1 MIDKAL
7 VRDRAT
13 EEAFRLAWFASR
25 HLPEASVRTAF
36 MVAADQAYRRNGTGV
51 QRLRKN
57 LGRVHPEYS
66 AAELDKVTKAGMHS
80 YMRYWMEAFRL
91 PSWSTKQIRER
102 FYLDN
107 TKMLDEAVAAGS
119 GVIMVPGHLGN
130 WDSAGA
136 WAADRYGGLATVAE
150 RLKPE
155 GLFTQFLEYRRTLGM
170 EVLPLGDPDVVRSLA
185 RTLQRGGMVA
195 LLGDRDLGGSGVEVD
210 FLGGRATLPAG
221 PALLSVLTGAPV
233 LPIGLWYD
241 GPKLRGHVYEP
252 IVAAPGEDRS
262 TQIPLMTQKLAV
274 SLGHAIYEHP
284 QDWHMMQ
291 KVWL

>member
-1 MIDKAL
+1 MTRSVL
-7 VRDRAT
+7 RDRAT
-13 EEAFRLAWFASR
+13 LEAFRLAWFATR
-25 HLPEASVRTAF
+25 HLPGPSVRTAF
-36 MVAADQAYRRNGTGV
+36 MMAADQTYRRNGTGV
-51 QRLRKN
+51 QRLRMN
-57 LGRVHPEYS
+57 LERVRPDLS
-66 AAELDKVTKAGMHS
+66 AAALEKVTRAGMHS
-80 YMRYWMEAFRL
+80 YMRYWMEAFQL
-91 PSWSTKQIRER
+91 PSWTTEQIRGR

-119 GVIMVPGHLGN
+119 GVIMVPGHLAN

-170 EVLPLGDPDVVRSLA
+170 NVLPLGEPDVVRSLA

-195 LLGDRDLGGSGVEVD
+195 LLGDRDLGGNGVEVD

-241 GPKLRGHVYEP
+241 GPKLRGHIYEP
-252 IVAAPGEDRS
+252 IVATPGADRS
-262 TQIPLMTQKLAV
+262 TQVPQMTQQIAI
-274 SLGHAIYEHP
+274 SLGQAIHEHP

-291 KVWL
+291 RVWL

>member
-1 MIDKAL
+1 MIDASQF
-7 VRDRAT
+7 RDRAT
-13 EEAFRLAWFASR
+13 EEAFRVAWFASR
-25 HLPEASVRTAF
+25 HLPESGVRTAF
-36 MVAADQAYRRNGTGV
+36 MMAADQAYRRNGAGV
-51 QRLRKN
+51 QRLRMN
-57 LGRVHPEYS
+57 LGRVRPEYS
-66 AAELDKVTKAGMHS
+66 AAQLERITREGMHS

-91 PSWSTKQIRER
+91 PSWTSEQVRER

-107 TKMLDEAVAAGS
+107 TKMLDEAVAMGN
-119 GVIMVPGHLGN
+119 GVIMAPGHLAN

-155 GLFTQFLEYRRTLGM
+155 GLFEQFLEYRRTLGM
-170 EVLPLGDPDVVRSLA
+170 QVLPLGDPDIMRFLT

-195 LLGDRDLGGSGVEVD
+195 LLGDRDVGGNGIEVD
-210 FLGGRATLPAG
+210 FLGGRAKLPAG
-221 PALLSVLTGAPV
+221 PAALSALTGAPL

-252 IVAAPGEDRS
+252 IVATPGADRS
-262 TQIPLMTQKLAV
+262 TQIPIMTQKLADA
-274 SLGHAIYEHP
+274 LGQAIYEHP

-291 KVWL
+291 RIWL

>member
-1 MIDKAL
+1 MIPAAHI
-7 VRDRAT
+7 RDRAT

-25 HLPEASVRTAF
+25 HLPESSVRSAF
-36 MVAADQAYRRNGTGV
+36 MIAADQAYRRNGIGV
-51 QRLRKN
+51 QRLRMN
-57 LGRVHPEYS
+57 LGRVRPDYS
-66 AAELDKVTKAGMHS
+66 ATQLEKLTREGMHS

-91 PSWSTKQIRER
+91 PSWTSQQIRER

-107 TKMLDEAVAAGS
+107 TKMLDDAVAMGA
-119 GVIMVPGHLGN
+119 GVIMVPGHLAN

-136 WAADRYGGLATVAE
+136 WASDRYGGLSTVAE

-155 GLFTQFLEYRRTLGM
+155 GLFEQFLEYRRTLGM
-170 EVLPLGDPDVVRSLA
+170 EVLPLGDPDIMRFLT

-195 LLGDRDLGGSGVEVD
+195 LLGDRDVGGNGIEVD
-210 FLGGRATLPAG
+210 FLGGRAKLPAG
-221 PALLSVLTGAPV
+221 PAALSALTGAPL

-252 IVAAPGEDRS
+252 ILAAPGEDRS
-262 TQIPLMTQKLAV
+262 TEIPIMTQKLAN
-274 SLGHAIYEHP
+274 SLGDAIYAHP

-291 KVWL
+291 KIWL